1 MSTTE
6 IIPGVLWQVSLRIV
20 NVFVLNDGNELTVID
35 TGTPGSEGTI
45 AKAIE
50 GIGRNPTDVT
60 RIIVTHCHPDHA
72 GSLAALKRITNAPAA
87 MHSEDA
93 AMIRRGDAMRPISPA
108 PGFPRR
114 LLFRM
119 FVAPAPR
126 RVESAAIEVEL
137 ADGAPLGGL
146 RAVHAPGH
154 CAGQVA
160 LLWPS
165 HGVLIV
171 GDAAAN
177 MMGLG
182 LSLGDEDLELGK
194 RSLARLATLDFEIA
208 CFGHGAPI
216 KRGAAARFQ
225 ELWGRPAHT

>member
-6 IIPGVLWQVSLRIV
+6 IIPGVLWQLSLRIV
-20 NVFVLNDGNELTVID
+20 NVFVLNDGNELTLID

-45 AKAIE
+45 AKGIE
-50 GIGRNPTDVT
+50 GIGRTPTDVA

-72 GSLAALKRITNAPAA
+72 GSLAALKRITKARAA

-93 AMIRRGDAMRPISPA
+93 AMIRRGDAMRPLFPA
-108 PGFPRR
+108 PGLRRR

-137 ADGAPLGGL
+137 ADGSQLGGL
-146 RAVHAPGH
+146 RAIHAPGH

-165 HGVLIV
+165 HGVLFA

-177 MMGLG
+177 LMGLG
-182 LSLGDEDLELGK
+182 LSLGYEDLELGK
-194 RSLARLATLDFEIA
+194 RSLARLAALDFQIA

-216 KRGAAARFQ
+216 KRGATAQFRG
-225 ELWGRPAHT
+225 LWGRPAHT

>member
-1 MSTTE
+1 MSTSE

-20 NVFVLNDGNELTVID
+20 NVFVLNDGNDLTVID
-35 TGTPGSEGTI
+35 TGSPGSEGTI

-108 PGFPRR
+108 PGFPRA

-119 FVAPAPR
+119 FVAPARR
-126 RVESAAIEVEL
+126 RVESAAIEVDL
-137 ADGAPLGGL
+137 ADGSQLGGL

-154 CAGQVA
+154 CLGQVA

-165 HGVLIV
+165 HGVLFV

-182 LSLGDEDLELGK
+182 LSLGYEDLELGK